1 MPTEPTALTSGK
13 LFWHASFEDE
23 DAFDTEHKERLNEEL
38 FETQLALTAA
48 DRSYPARN
56 FEGSYTGP
64 MWHVEKLEACPSISS
79 ETYTIV
85 ATAKAR
91 DGQSAR
97 EVSTP
102 LPVRCSYSP
111 IN

>member
-1 MPTEPTALTSGK
+1 M
-13 LFWHASFEDE
+13 
-23 DAFDTEHKERLNEEL
+23 NEEL
-38 FETQLALTAA
+38 FETQLALTGA
-48 DRSYPARN
+48 DRSDPARN

-64 MWHVEKLEACPSISS
+64 MWHVEKLQACPSFSS

-97 EVSTP
+97 EGRYP
-102 LPVRCSYSP
+102 LSAQV
-111 IN
+111 